1 MVSELDAAVAIAA
14 ALKVLI
20 LVLVEDGLGGAASL
34 CEAYFGGVV
43 LILVL
48 VEDGLGVMGAMLLLM
63 LFCGS

>member
-48 VEDGLGVMGAMLLLM
+48 VEDGLGGLSQLAQRGD
-63 LFCGS
+63 FSQS